1 MTAAVDASQQ
11 QALTSASTLQHQQQH
26 FAFLRSDAAQ
36 LQQKVVQEVAKF
48 EEHTVQLK
56 DFLLNFVDEFADPQ
70 EHPHGEYKYRNYLQE
85 IADQKRYDLP
95 IHLQDAAAY
104 FAANGGPDSAS
115 KSKGGALGVY
125 EALLVNTPRYIEL
138 IYSAADMLLAKPD
151 LFPAAA
157 AAERIE
163 SDIEHVLGGG
173 ELNSQEDI
181 SEAAARARRMDPW
194 RRIRARDMAARGV
207 PPHLRHSFRVC
218 LIPPSKEGCRSFR
231 SVDANCMGKFSFF
244 SAEVVRVEPPKP
256 RLLVAAY
263 ECETCH
269 DKVFQPVEDA
279 AFSPLVRCPQCQLA
293 GRKDSGVHLHAKLS
307 LFLPF
312 QVIKVQE
319 PTCQVPEADV
329 PRALTCHLLGHALVN
344 RVQPGMQVTLG
355 GVLKPVRQFGFAAMR
370 SGLIQQKTFEVH
382 HLLLEK
388 QRTVDDRREEAEVYA
403 ELERLRTTPGLYEI
417 LAGSIAPGVYGLED
431 VKKALL
437 LQLIGGCTKHKS
449 DGGMI
454 RGDIHVLLMGDPGVA
469 KSQLMKQVCL
479 TASRGIYTT
488 GKGSSSSGLTAA
500 VIKDPNTMETTLEG
514 GALVLADQGICCID
528 EFDKMDEFER
538 SAIYEVM
545 EQQSVSIAK
554 AGHCSALP
562 ARSAVLA
569 AANPKDGRYDVR
581 KSMMVNMNLPAALLS
596 RFDLQFLMLDK
607 ADAELDAEMASHI
620 LGFFKNVHSYEE
632 APSSLLDGPLSSRRN
647 KRGRGRQQQQQQRGF
662 VSRKVL
668 RAFIENAKRI
678 IPKLSESLIPQISA
692 WYASTRF
699 DEQQEERLSGILPS
713 YTTPRA
719 LLGVLRLSQALA
731 RLRESTLVEVTDFEE
746 ALRLLESSKASVRN
760 AEENAKK
767 KKFDK
772 VTQVF
777 EILRQATMHFQVHAC
792 INCVRTRS
800 RLISE
805 RGSRW
810 DGYVSVSDLE
820 AQATAVGI
828 SPQQLMLALEQ
839 YEELLVLTFDES
851 KTKVAFIEEAR
862 GSAESEAE
870 EMQAANQQA

>member
-1 MTAAVDASQQ
+1 MAAAVDASQQ
-11 QALTSASTLQHQQQH
+11 EALACSSTLQHQQQH
-26 FAFLRSDAAQ
+26 LAFLRSNAAQ
-36 LQQKVVQEVAKF
+36 LQQKIVQEVTRF
-48 EEHTVQLK
+48 EEHTLLLR
-56 DFLLNFVDEFADPQ
+56 DFLLNFVDDFANDDQ
-70 EHPHGEYKYRNYLQE
+70 QHPHGEYKYRNYLQE
-85 IADQKRYDLP
+85 IADQQRHDLP

-104 FAANGGPDSAS
+104 FAAHGGSDSSS
-115 KSKGGALGVY
+115 KTKGGTLGVY
-125 EALLVNTPRYIEL
+125 EALLVNTPRYLEL
-138 IYSAADMLLAKPD
+138 IYSAADMLLTQTD
-151 LFPAAA
+151 LFPTAA
-157 AAERIE
+157 AAERME
-163 SDIEHVLGGG
+163 SEIEHVLGGG
-173 ELNSQEDI
+173 EFSSLEDI
-181 SEAAARARRMDPW
+181 QEAAAKARRVDPW

-207 PPHLRHSFRVC
+207 PAHLRHSFRVC
-218 LIPPSKEGCRSFR
+218 LIPPPKEGCRLFR
-231 SVDANCMGKFSFF
+231 SVDANCMGKYTFF

-269 DKVFQPVEDA
+269 DKVFQPVDDA

-355 GVLKPVRQFGFAAMR
+355 GVLKPVRQFGFAALR
-370 SGLIQQKTFEVH
+370 GGLIQQKTFEVH

-388 QRTVDDRREEAEVYA
+388 QRTLDDRREEAEVSA

-417 LAGSIAPGVYGLED
+417 LARSIAPGVYGLED

-437 LQLIGGCTKHKS
+437 LQLIGGCTKQKS

-500 VIKDPNTMETTLEG
+500 VIKDPNTFETTLEG
-514 GALVLADQGICCID
+514 GALVLADKGICCID

-569 AANPKDGRYDVR
+569 AANPKDGSVLGYDVR

-607 ADAELDAEMASHI
+607 ADVELDAEMAAHI

-632 APSSLLDGPLSSRRN
+632 APASSLLGGPPPTQGGGPLSSRRN
-647 KRGRGRQQQQQQRGF
+647 KRGRGKQQQQQQQQQKGF

-668 RAFIENAKRI
+668 RAFIENAKKI
-678 IPKLSESLIPQISA
+678 TPKLSE
-692 WYASTRF
+692 
-699 DEQQEERLSGILPS
+699 
-713 YTTPRA
+713 
-719 LLGVLRLSQALA
+719 
-731 RLRESTLVEVTDFEE
+731 
-746 ALRLLESSKASVRN
+746 
-760 AEENAKK
+760 
-767 KKFDK
+767 
-772 VTQVF
+772 
-777 EILRQATMHFQVHAC
+777 
-792 INCVRTRS
+792 
-800 RLISE
+800 
-805 RGSRW
+805 
-810 DGYVSVSDLE
+810 
-820 AQATAVGI
+820 
-828 SPQQLMLALEQ
+828 
-839 YEELLVLTFDES
+839 
-851 KTKVAFIEEAR
+851 
-862 GSAESEAE
+862 
-870 EMQAANQQA
+870 